1 MININQQEFE
11 TLRDA
16 VSTFGSEAQLRQ
28 LQEECGELIAAINH
42 FMRYKVDASEEF
54 LSEFVDVYIV
64 MSQIFIAMKCPNTF
78 QNRFKFKMSK
88 LEQRIKEVKSHE

>member
-42 FMRYKVDASEEF
+42 LSRGRVNAGVEFMN
-54 LSEFVDVYIV
+54 EFVDVYIV
-64 MSQIFIAMKCPNTF
+64 MAQLFIAMKNPTEF
-78 QNRFKFKMSK
+78 KGLFKFK
-88 LEQRIKEVKSHE
+88 LIELGERVKEVKSHE

>member
-42 FMRYKVDASEEF
+42 LSRGRVNAGVEFM
-54 LSEFVDVYIV
+54 SEFVDVYIV
-64 MSQIFIAMKCPNTF
+64 MAQLFIAMKNPAE
-78 QNRFKFKMSK
+78 FKNLFKVK
-88 LEQRIKEVKSHE
+88 LYNLEQRVKEVQSHE